1 MIKTDIY
8 YPEGLPHPLREGKT
22 TRHVQPFRRTTMADG
37 RARQRR
43 VFTSVPSIGSYRFIF
58 DDAQAAAFEIWF
70 KVALQDGAAWFN
82 MPRRT
87 PLGQSVLV
95 CRFTGMYQGPD
106 EHGLNRWTVSAE
118 MEAWERPLLP
128 DEWGLLPGFVAQAD
142 IFDIAMNHH
151 WPEAK

>member
-1 MIKTDIY
+1 MIQTDIY

-22 TRHVQPFRRTTMADG
+22 NRHVQPFSRTPMESG

-43 VFTSVPSIGSYRFIF
+43 KFSSVPSIGGYSFIF
-58 DDAQAAAFEIWF
+58 TDAQAAVFELWF
-70 KVALQDGAAWFN
+70 KVDLKDGTQWFN

-95 CRFTGMYQGPD
+95 CRFVEMYEGPD
-106 EHGLNRWTVSAE
+106 EFGLNRWFISAR

-128 DEWGLLPGFVAQAD
+128 DEWAILPDYILHAD
-142 IFDIAMNHH
+142 IFDLAMNRE
-151 WPEAK
+151 WPEA